1 MIPWKS
7 PSFKSIVN
15 DVVMY
20 PVETSYFN
28 KLEKNQYNK
37 KLVMFWVI
45 MSDWVNYMSEKYYVM
60 SE

>member
-20 PVETSYFN
+20 LVETSYFN
-28 KLEKNQYNK
+28 KVEKNQYNK
-37 KLVMFWVI
+37 ELVMFWVI